1 MKKKDASFWSEIK
14 SLDERLAREPDSF
27 CFARLS
33 TVYLKVGLISDAL
46 HTARSGVAKHPGY
59 LSGQRALA
67 MACNASDLHDECRVI
82 LERFTA
88 AMPEDVEAQK
98 VLASLYVEA
107 GDAAAAIRTYS
118 TVLDFRPEDVQSKTQ
133 LKALQQD
140 GLPEP
145 AVAAT
150 PLVESAAEVAG
161 KATEEPA
168 LEPVEDEEILDLTED
183 DIVYD
188 DELEEDEE
196 PAAMVAV
203 SAEPDHHDPLS
214 TQTLA
219 ELYEQQGF
227 ITKALDIYRTI
238 LSEDP
243 GNTSIQ
249 ARIAQLEPQ
258 EASPA
263 PVADETAV
271 IADSAEQF
279 TPAAFEDMP
288 APLASQDLAPLA
300 HKEADNVV
308 GTLDGWLENIR
319 RFKACR

>member
-33 TVYLKVGLISDAL
+33 EVYLKVGLVSDAL
-46 HTARSGVAKHPGY
+46 HTARHGVARHPGY
-59 LSGQRALA
+59 LAGQRALA
-67 MACNASDLHDECRVI
+67 MACNASDLRDECRVI
-82 LERFTA
+82 LERLTA

-145 AVAAT
+145 AVTPA

-161 KATEEPA
+161 VAAEESA
-168 LEPVEDEEILDLTED
+168 VAPVEDEEILDLTEA

-188 DELEEDEE
+188 DELEEEE
-196 PAAMVAV
+196 PAASVAEL
-203 SAEPDHHDPLS
+203 AEPDHHDPLS

-227 ITKALDIYRTI
+227 IAKALDIYRTI
-238 LSEDP
+238 LADDP
-243 GNTSIQ
+243 ANSRIQ
-249 ARIAQLEPQ
+249 AKIDQLEQ
-258 EASPA
+258 QSA
-263 PVADETAV
+263 PPVEVADEAEAG
-271 IADSAEQF
+271 ADVAEQS
-279 TPAAFEDMP
+279 PPVAFVDMS
-288 APLASQDLAPLA
+288 APLASQDLSPLA
-300 HKEADNVV
+300 HKEADNVL

-319 RFKACR
+319 RIKACR